1 MSARTA
7 LRLADA
13 ALLGACSG
21 LRTFSGV
28 GALAARG
35 RLGGPRGRL
44 PIMAA
49 AAGELVG
56 DKLPLTPARI
66 EPPAL
71 AGRVA
76 GGTIA
81 GHRAAGPAG
90 AAVASI
96 TAVAAAGAAHRGR
109 AALAARLPVPD
120 PVLGLVEDVL
130 ALSLAAVASRPRAG
144 ARPAVRPALDPEAA
158 PPERPLP
165 VRLAGGVAAAAAGTA
180 AMTLA
185 QTTYQAATGTGP
197 SDAPGKVGRRLL
209 RTTLHKR
216 VPRRRRPALNHA
228 MHWLYGTA
236 WGVPLAAAGARA
248 RRAPLTTG
256 TAVGLG
262 VWAGSLVELPLLGV
276 APPVWRQSP
285 EAIAND
291 AAFHVI
297 YGVTAAAALGALAR

>member
-1 MSARTA
+1 M
-7 LRLADA
+7 
-13 ALLGACSG
+13 
-21 LRTFSGV
+21 
-28 GALAARG
+28 
-35 RLGGPRGRL
+35 
-44 PIMAA
+44 
-49 AAGELVG
+49 
-56 DKLPLTPARI
+56 
-66 EPPAL
+66 
-71 AGRVA
+71 
-76 GGTIA
+76 
-81 GHRAAGPAG
+81 
-90 AAVASI
+90 
-96 TAVAAAGAAHRGR
+96 
-109 AALAARLPVPD
+109 PD
-120 PVLGLVEDVL
+120 PVLGLVEDIL

-144 ARPAVRPALDPEAA
+144 ARPAARPALDPEAA

-276 APPVWRQSP
+276 APPVSAPVARGDRERRRVPRHLRRHRGRRAGRARPLTGSP
-285 EAIAND
+285 RSP
-291 AAFHVI
+291 
-297 YGVTAAAALGALAR
+297 GARPGPR